1 MRNRTKKPANFPDIP
16 KTIHAVATDGKVD
29 FVLAA
34 AGTKDDA
41 PKQRRINMVA
51 YTGGALNVG
60 FGVPV
65 YIDLNGLYI
74 SDKPTPL
81 MLDHRRDVDA
91 IFGQTDSVKI
101 ENGQVIAS
109 GPVLGDSEE
118 AARVVALADAGFAWQ
133 ASIGVEI
140 ISRQYIRRG
149 EVAKVN
155 GKSVKGDALIVRRGS
170 LREISVVSIGADQN
184 ASTLVASDGG
194 DATKGKKR
202 MNEKLKA
209 WIEAKGLDVEDLE
222 DSELATLKAEYKA
235 ELLAELKA
243 VGGDVSKVEAKSS
256 GKIDEALADARRCTA
271 IEDMAYAAIH
281 ENKHNVKV
289 VERIRDIMVEAQND
303 GTSARDFEI
312 KLLRAS
318 IPDRVN
324 VNVRNNE
331 TSPAILTA
339 AAMLSG
345 GIGDDDTAKECGAQ
359 NVEAAQ
365 RRFGREMG
373 LQEII
378 MAAAE
383 LNGYRGRGRVTVGNW
398 RETWAYASGTM
409 VNASGYS
416 TVNLPNILGNVANKA
431 MAKVAAEPRWVAPK
445 IAGKANHSNF
455 HAHTVCSM
463 ATNGTLET
471 VGAGGE
477 LQSMNL
483 SEETYTRQVGT
494 RGAILR
500 LSRQDIIN
508 DNLGAFTTMATNMA
522 RKSYN
527 AREKALFTLINASG
541 AGASHFT
548 AARGNYVSGKTVG
561 TKEDL
566 AQMIKAFRLL
576 EGPDGEPMNVEP
588 SIILCGPLYESAFGI
603 LLGQYPALVA
613 TGVGNSAKLAGATN
627 IYAGKFGG
635 APVVSPWLEK
645 ASAGG
650 GASNTYSYLLAD
662 PEVLPCYEIAYLNGV
677 ETPTVEYFGLDQD
690 VDSLGVAW
698 RIYWDFGVAAAEW
711 RAGVKSAGA

>member
-1 MRNRTKKPANFPDIP
+1 MTRPRTKKPFGFPDIP
-16 KTIHAVATDGKVD
+16 KTINAVATDGSVS
-29 FVLAA
+29 FVA
-34 AGTKDDA
+34 AGDGDEQ
-41 PKQRRINMVA
+41 KQRRINMVA

-65 YIDLNGLYI
+65 YIDLAGLYI

-81 MLDHRRDVDA
+81 MLEHGRGIDA

-109 GPVLGDSEE
+109 GPVLGVSDET
-118 AARVVALADAGFAWQ
+118 ARVVALADAGFAWQ

-140 ISRQYIRRG
+140 QSRQYVRRD
-149 EVAKVN
+149 ETVKVN

-184 ASTLVASDGG
+184 ASTLVASQSG
-194 DATKGKKR
+194 DATKGQRR

-209 WIEAKGLDVEDLE
+209 WIEAKGLDVDDL
-222 DSELATLKAEYKA
+222 DDGELATLKAQYKT
-235 ELLAELKA
+235 ELMAELKA
-243 VGGDVSKVEAKSS
+243 VGGGEPAKAANKTA
-256 GKIDEALADARRCTA
+256 GQIDEALADAHRCA
-271 IEDMAYAAIH
+271 ALESMAMAAIT
-281 ENKHNVKV
+281 ENKHNVKT

-331 TSPAILTA
+331 TSPSILTA
-339 AAMLSG
+339 AAMISG
-345 GIGDDDTAKECGAQ
+345 GIGDEDTAKECGAQ

-398 RETWAYASGTM
+398 RETWAYASGM
-409 VNASGYS
+409 VNAAGYS

-431 MAKVAAEPRWVAPK
+431 MAKIAAEPRWLAPM

-463 ATNGTLET
+463 AANGTLES

-494 RGAILR
+494 RGAVLR

-508 DNLGAFTTMATNMA
+508 DNLGAFTTMAANMA

-541 AGASHFT
+541 AGSSHFT
-548 AARGNYVSGKTVG
+548 AARGNYVTGQTVG

-576 EGPDGEPMNVEP
+576 TGPDGEPMNVDP
-588 SIILCGPLYESAFGI
+588 SIIICGPLYESAFGI
-603 LLGQYPALVA
+603 LLGTFPALVA
-613 TGVGNSAKLAGATN
+613 TGVGNAAKLSGATN

-635 APVVSPWLEK
+635 APLVSPYIENV
-645 ASAGG
+645 SAGG
-650 GASNTYSYLLAD
+650 STTSTYSYLLAD
-662 PEVLPCYEIAYLNGV
+662 PNVLPAYEIAYLNGV
-677 ETPTVEYFGLDQD
+677 ESPTVEYFGLDQD

-711 RAGVKSAGA
+711 RAGVKSAGS